1 MRDTPGPGPNEDLLC
16 QAVLYARG
24 ELEPLAA
31 EAFEKRLGCDQAARD
46 ALCAA
51 VELAQAAGGRAPAAP
66 GAAYRAAVRRR
77 LRPPAWRRLVGR
89 HSYRGHPLLWT
100 GLGAAA
106 ALLLAVAVGGAFRH
120 PAEPAPDRP
129 AAEVTPAP
137 RVAEAEPD
145 RPPAADVADVWAELH
160 DHRHLAK
167 AHEEEMRRKNRP
179 EGRSIKA
186 EERRIRPLGHPM
198 AKHP

>member
-1 MRDTPGPGPNEDLLC
+1 MRDTPGPGPDEGLLY
-16 QAVLYARG
+16 QAVLYAGG
-24 ELEPLAA
+24 ELEAHAA
-31 EAFEKRLGCDQAARD
+31 EAFEKRLESDQAARD
-46 ALCAA
+46 ALCRA
-51 VELAQAAGGRAPAAP
+51 VELAQAPAGP

-77 LRPPAWRRLVGR
+77 LRPPAWRRLLGR
-89 HSYRGHPLLWT
+89 HSYRGHPFLWT

-106 ALLLAVAVGGAFRH
+106 ALLLVAALGVGFRRA
-120 PAEPAPDRP
+120 AEPEAARP

-137 RVAEAEPD
+137 QVAEAEPD
-145 RPPAADVADVWAELH
+145 RPPPTDVADVWAELH

-186 EERRIRPLGHPM
+186 EERRLRPLGHPM